1 MPAVG
6 TPTVL
11 VVDDDAD
18 AREATLELLEAAG
31 FRVMTARNG
40 FDALQILWAGL
51 IPSAIL
57 VDLNMPTMDGEALCR
72 ELDAQPAYAA
82 IPRIVISGS
91 DGAARAAN
99 CNALGFVP
107 KPLNER
113 DLIGLLKSAG

>member
-18 AREATLELLEAAG
+18 TREATMDLLEAAG

-51 IPSAIL
+51 IPTAIL

-82 IPRIVISGS
+82 IPRIMISGR
-91 DGAARAAN
+91 DGASRAAK
-99 CNALGFVP
+99 CKALGFLP
-107 KPLNER
+107 KPLDER
-113 DLIGLLKSAG
+113 TLLGLLRDTR